1 MLSHHRVS
9 IVLPSVGTDIPVAMP
24 FELAE
29 SFRHSHLVVQPSD
42 LALNPPESYLFI
54 QDGLII
60 ACGAVYSLCY
70 VFYIAK
76 TYRDKV
82 FCGPLEYM

>member
-1 MLSHHRVS
+1 
-9 IVLPSVGTDIPVAMP
+9 MP

-29 SFRHSHLVVQPSD
+29 KYRHSHLVAQPSD

-70 VFYIAK
+70 VFYISR